1 MLRLYKSLHAIASPA
16 AGIALTAI
24 ISATSV
30 LAQTANFGNLIL
42 SLGFPPESGMAA
54 GNTGGSYSLPSIVN
68 RDRDRNA
75 CLGYGDETPD
85 HILVLEKD
93 FPALSIKVNTGGQDS
108 TLMIQGPDNLT
119 LCGDDTGSTK
129 DASVTATNLKA
140 GEYKVWVGA
149 MTPNQ
154 NWAYTLSVK
163 EN

>member
-1 MLRLYKSLHAIASPA
+1 MLRLYGSLSA
-16 AGIALTAI
+16 IALTAAL
-24 ISATSV
+24 SATSV
-30 LAQTANFGNLIL
+30 LAQSANFGNLIL

-68 RDRDRNA
+68 RDRDNNA

-93 FPALSIKVNTGGQDS
+93 FPTLSIKVNTGGQDS
-108 TLMIQGPDNLT
+108 TLVIQGPDNLT
-119 LCGDDTGSTK
+119 LCGDDTGSSK

-140 GEYKVWVGA
+140 GEYKVWVGG

-163 EN
+163 EK

>member
-1 MLRLYKSLHAIASPA
+1 MLRLYESLSA
-16 AGIALTAI
+16 IALTAVL
-24 ISATSV
+24 SATSV

-54 GNTGGSYSLPSIVN
+54 GNTGGSYSLSSIVN
-68 RDRDRNA
+68 RDRNNNA

-93 FPALSIKVNTGGQDS
+93 FPTLTIKVNTGGQDS
-108 TLMIQGPDNLT
+108 TLVIQGTDGIA
-119 LCGDDTGSTK
+119 LCGDDTGSSK

-149 MTPNQ
+149 MTGNQ

-163 EN
+163 EK

>member
-1 MLRLYKSLHAIASPA
+1 MLRLYGSLSA
-16 AGIALTAI
+16 IALTAAL
-24 ISATSV
+24 SATSV

-68 RDRDRNA
+68 RDRDNNA

-93 FPALSIKVNTGGQDS
+93 FPTLSIKVNTGGQDS

-119 LCGDDTGSTK
+119 LCGDDTGSSK

-154 NWAYTLSVK
+154 HWAYTLSVK
-163 EN
+163 EK